1 MPRGIVEFHHGFST
15 TFFCLKFSDEAVPLA
30 AHPDALNYS
39 IFSFILDFG
48 EIIKDYVA
56 EDREKQSGASA

>member
-1 MPRGIVEFHHGFST
+1 
-15 TFFCLKFSDEAVPLA
+15 LKFSDEAVPLA
-30 AHPDALNYS
+30 AHPDALNYF